1 MDVASNQG
9 RPDPTRV
16 LDFFA
21 HTTAAT
27 FSVLPSQGKPGAA
40 ESDEQRSGA
49 KRSVTRASASNR
61 IGSHYSLPAAALR
74 LQGGVAVDPHRP
86 SSLPQLKGALR
97 STPGSGAHQQIL
109 VMGFH
114 DSIAAVSELVTAA
127 LTPDAEAA
135 RARGA
140 RRLLLSGDT
149 LPPPLLAAPGI
160 PRRRPVL
167 TFGGGGSGAGGSP
180 RRGSVVGDSYRT
192 EAPPDPAPPP
202 PAPAL
207 RCARVQLRMER
218 FLADEGAVPAGA
230 AAPFNAVVFA
240 AAAAR
245 AKAVGLRGLPP
256 LPLSKVR
263 RGAGGGRL

>member
-1 MDVASNQG
+1 MDASNQG
-9 RPDPTRV
+9 RHDPTRV

-27 FSVLPSQGKPGAA
+27 FSALPSHGKPGAA
-40 ESDEQRSGA
+40 EADDQRSGA

-61 IGSHYSLPAAALR
+61 IASHYSLPAAALR

-86 SSLPQLKGALR
+86 SSLPQLKGAQR
-97 STPGSGAHQQIL
+97 STPGGGHQQLL

-114 DSIAAVSELVTAA
+114 ESIAAVAELVSAA
-127 LTPDAEAA
+127 LVPDADVA
-135 RARGA
+135 RARSTRGLVFPGGA
-140 RRLLLSGDT
+140 
-149 LPPPLLAAPGI
+149 LPPPPLAAPGI

-167 TFGGGGSGAGGSP
+167 TFGGGGSNSP

-207 RCARVQLRMER
+207 RCAHVQLRMER

-230 AAPFNAVVFA
+230 AAPFNGVVFA
-240 AAAAR
+240 AASAR

-263 RGAGGGRL
+263 RR